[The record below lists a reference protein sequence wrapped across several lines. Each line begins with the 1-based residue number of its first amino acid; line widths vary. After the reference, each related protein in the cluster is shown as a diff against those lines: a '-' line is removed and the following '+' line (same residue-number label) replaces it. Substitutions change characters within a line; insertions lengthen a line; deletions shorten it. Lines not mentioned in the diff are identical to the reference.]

1 MTFPKELKEAI
12 SLLPSK
18 EKDKLIFRLLRRDLP
33 LANRLLF
40 ELVSEVTVEEQRA
53 AVKENLKIKIE
64 RSSNNYYSPSYL
76 NIDVRSMSAEISE
89 HLFTTKDKFGEIS
102 LNLYLINSIL
112 EKNKKNILSATPGRA
127 DKFCIPAVARVF
139 KILLLINKLHE
150 DYFLEFRDDLE
161 KLGQLIIDNPYLA
174 KTAIHHGLDVNWLL
188 SGEIPS
194 NIEQIYK
201 AIRAEGLLK

>member
-40 ELVSEVTVEEQRA
+40 ELVSDVTVEEQRA
-53 AVKENLKIKIE
+53 KVKKSLEIQIE
-64 RSSNNYYSPSYL
+64 RATNNYYSPSYL

-89 HLFTTKDKFGEIS
+89 HLFTTKDKFGEVS
-102 LNLYLINSIL
+102 LNLYLIISIL
-112 EKNKKNILSATPGRA
+112 EKNKNNILSSTPGRA
-127 DKFCIPAVARVF
+127 DKFCIPAIARVF

-161 KLGQLIIDNPYLA
+161 KLGQLIIDNPYLI
-174 KTAIHHGLDVNWLL
+174 KTAIYHGLDVNWLL
-188 SGEIPS
+188 SGKIPS

-201 AIRAEGLLK
+201 AIRAEGFLK